1 MTDSILKCLAS
12 TLVLFSSIVATSP
25 AALAAPTLLVV
36 DSTGGDAS
44 TGTFLN
50 NMTSLGFTTTFSSDS
65 AFSSFASLDYSSY
78 TSIFI
83 AWTANPSLIF
93 AQSANLNSWVFNG
106 GSLFIESPNF
116 DDAQLAAMPG
126 GIGLSQND
134 SSFFGDDVVVTTPGI
149 YTAGLTDADFS
160 AWSNSYHNTFNATGS
175 LTTILSNTSSAA
187 LALAG
192 SFGSGSVIF
201 SQLDPSFHIQ
211 NGDGPTGPT
220 SSKGLF
226 IQAGL
231 LAAYSE
237 EAPELSTSGAPLGL
251 AIALLPLLAFS
262 SRRKPQPV

>member
-1 MTDSILKCLAS
+1 
-12 TLVLFSSIVATSP
+12 
-25 AALAAPTLLVV
+25 
-36 DSTGGDAS
+36 
-44 TGTFLN
+44 
-50 NMTSLGFTTTFSSDS
+50 MTSLGFTTTFSSDFD
-65 AFSSFASLDYSSY
+65 FSSYAALDYSSY

-83 AWTANPSLIF
+83 AWTANSSLIVS
-93 AQSANLNSWVFNG
+93 QSANLNNWVFSG
-106 GSLFIESPNF
+106 GSLFLESPNF

-126 GIGLSQND
+126 GVGLSQ
-134 SSFFGDDVVVTTPGI
+134 SGGGGDDVVVTTPGI

-175 LTTILSNTSSAA
+175 LTTILSNTSSNA

-192 SFGSGSVIF
+192 SFGSGSVVF
-201 SQLDPSFHIQ
+201 SQLDPSYHIQ
-211 NGDGPTGPT
+211 NGSGPTGPT

-237 EAPELSTSGAPLGL
+237 DAPELSTSGAPLGL